1 MLVLR
6 AGKELL
12 ATPQKALKGTVQPV
26 KITLIKND
34 SGVSFDGVMKFV
46 HALSY
51 THQLTCS
58 PTGLVEPIYQA
69 DILAKRGL
77 SSLGTFKEYFPTFVP
92 RQPNLQYDIDGL
104 NKRLTM
110 KDSRLE
116 SIRFTA

>member
-1 MLVLR
+1 MNACTRIDPKWKPKFILIVTTKEHDTRVFSRVNGRIENPTPGTMLVLR

-58 PTGLVEPIYQA
+58 PTGLVEPIYQ
-69 DILAKRGL
+69 
-77 SSLGTFKEYFPTFVP
+77 VC
-92 RQPNLQYDIDGL
+92 
-104 NKRLTM
+104 
-110 KDSRLE
+110 
-116 SIRFTA
+116 